1 MSEYQYYEFRAIDR
15 PLDKGEMAELRALS
29 SRAEITPTSFTNEY
43 SYGDFR
49 GDPDALME
57 RYFDAHLYLAN
68 WGTHRFMLRL
78 PRRLFDVER
87 AAPYCVSDAA
97 ALREAG
103 DFVILE
109 FVSDDENAA
118 EWVDGEGQIADLIP
132 LRADLLRGDLRAL
145 YLGWLAGIQWGLY
158 DEEDGDAELEPE
170 AADTEAIGDD
180 EIEPPVPPGL
190 GELTGS
196 LQSFAEF
203 LRIDED
209 LIAVAAERSAAM
221 DALLPS
227 REEWMAWIGRLAPEE
242 KDALLLRVAEGDA
255 AHLPAELFLRFQR
268 EHAAESAGDAL
279 SQEPQR
285 TAAELLAA
293 ARVSAKERERR
304 EAEQK
309 AAERARKQREDAIAR
324 AAHLERIASR
334 APDLWREAEAAIALK
349 QAKKY
354 DQAVALLIDLRDISV
369 KKGWEPEFRS
379 QLRDL
384 RQRHATKTSFLTRLD
399 QAGLGAMQSK

>member
-1 MSEYQYYEFRAIDR
+1 MSEYQYYDFRAIDR
-15 PLDKGEMAELRALS
+15 PLDKEEMGELRNLS

-49 GDPDALME
+49 GSPQRLME

-97 ALREAG
+97 AMREAG

-109 FVSDDENAA
+109 FVSDDEGDG
-118 EWVDGEGQIADLIP
+118 EWVEGEGQIADLIP

-145 YLGWLAGIQWGLY
+145 YLGWLSGIQEGLY
-158 DEEDGDAELEPE
+158 DDEEYDDEESEDEEGGDAEL
-170 AADTEAIGDD
+170 
-180 EIEPPVPPGL
+180 EPPVPPGL
-190 GELTGS
+190 GELSGS

-227 REEWMAWIGRLAPEE
+227 RDEWKAWIGRFSTEE

-255 AHLPAELFLRFQR
+255 SHLHAELFLRFQR
-268 EHAAESAGDAL
+268 ERAAEGSGEAPPP
-279 SQEPQR
+279 EPRR
-285 TAAELLAA
+285 TVAELLAA
-293 ARVSAKERERR
+293 AKTYAKERERR

-324 AAHLERIASR
+324 AAYLDRIAAR
-334 APDLWREAEAAIALK
+334 APDLWREAEAAIAMK

-354 DQAVALLIDLRDISV
+354 DQAVQLLVDLRDISV
-369 KKGWEPEFRS
+369 KKGWEPEFRG
-379 QLRDL
+379 QLREL
-384 RQRHATKTSFLTRLD
+384 RARHATKPSFLARLD
-399 QAGLGAMQSK
+399 QAGLRAG